1 MSAVSQAFTA
11 ADPLN
16 GAGPRYGVYNRNV
29 RSNGRFTRS
38 ILSTP
43 AVMPDQALTLDQF
56 HCSGISTSPRR
67 MGFR

>member
-38 ILSTP
+38 ILST
-43 AVMPDQALTLDQF
+43 DQALTLDQF

-67 MGFR
+67 TGFR